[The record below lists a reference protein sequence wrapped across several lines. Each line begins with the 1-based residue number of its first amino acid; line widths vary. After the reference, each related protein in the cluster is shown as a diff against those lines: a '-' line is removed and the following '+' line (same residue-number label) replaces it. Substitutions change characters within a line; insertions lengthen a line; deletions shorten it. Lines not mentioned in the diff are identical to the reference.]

1 MGKIANN
8 FKKNEIEILHEM
20 LRDYILE
27 QEVVYAQSIKKDYYK
42 LFNKLTEMKG
52 IQSWTI

>member
-8 FKKNEIEILHEM
+8 FKKIEIEILHGI

-27 QEVVYAQSIKKDYYK
+27 QEVMYAQSIEKDFYK

-52 IQSWTI
+52 N

>member
-1 MGKIANN
+1 MGRIANN

-42 LFNKLTEMKG
+42 LFSKLTEMKG

>member
-1 MGKIANN
+1 MGRIANN

-42 LFNKLTEMKG
+42 LFSKLTEMKG
-52 IQSWTI
+52 IQL

>member
-42 LFNKLTEMKG
+42 LFSKLTEMKG
-52 IQSWTI
+52 IQLWTI

>member
-8 FKKNEIEILHEM
+8 FKKNEIKILHEM

-27 QEVVYAQSIKKDYYK
+27 QEIVYAQSIKKDYYK
-42 LFNKLTEMKG
+42 LFSKLTEMKG
-52 IQSWTI
+52 IQLWTI